1 MGTRQIDAALS
12 ETGETRFSRRDA
24 LILTF
29 IACLALAVRVLPS
42 SLLHYESS
50 PDEIFQYYEQAHRLV
65 FGSGIVP
72 WEYHEGT
79 RSWFLPIVLASVMYF
94 CSLFSDSPQIYF
106 IACRAILGML
116 SLSVVYVAYQY
127 LPPRLSEVGRFPVTL
142 LCALFPY
149 LAFFGAVALTETVAT
164 HLIFIAFILFR
175 HRWVRRAPLQFMT
188 IGVLLGLAFWLRI
201 QLTPLLLVIGVYF
214 CGVNVVRWC
223 RLGSGFAVS
232 ILLVGVILDAIT
244 WGAPFH
250 SLWANI
256 RANVIMDV
264 SSSFET
270 TPFLGYLSKVRD
282 HWPAATPLAL
292 LFFIGAVRQPIFAL
306 CGAVV
311 LLSYSLVP
319 HKELRFMYP
328 ALCFLAISS
337 GYGIAEI
344 ACWAA
349 QAGWARLQGCFCRD
363 GSCRGECLGRGR
375 SLNSGANR
383 RVGAPFRQCP
393 GVSRNPGRSSS
404 VRRRSPGD
412 QLVGYRRLR
421 HPPPGRSDL
430 LRQRAPR
437 RTLPVRPA
445 EIDYRSAKRA
455 GARRGRTLQC
465 SDRQYERRRSCI
477 PETAM
482 LPKWWRV
489 RPRRDLHLRSSV
501 RLYAL
506 IPQWF

>member
-256 RANVIMDV
+256 HANVIMDV

-292 LFFIGAVRQPIFAL
+292 LLFIGAVRQPIFAL
-306 CGAVV
+306 CGVVV

-328 ALCFLAISS
+328 ALCFLAISL

-349 QAGWARLQGCFCRD
+349 QAGWARLRGASAGMALAGVSVSVVAALSIQVQTGDWVRHSGDVLAFLEIRDDPHLCGVAVQGISWWDTGGYATLHRD
-363 GSCRGECLGRGR
+363 VPIFFDSVHRVERFPSGLQKLTTVVLNGRELGAAGPYNV
-375 SLNSGANR
+375 LIANTKGVDPAFR
-383 RVGAPFRQCP
+383 KRQCFP
-393 GVSRNPGRSSS
+393 NGGVSG
-404 VRRRSPGD
+404 
-412 QLVGYRRLR
+412 L
-421 HPPPGRSDL
+421 
-430 LRQRAPR
+430 
-437 RTLPVRPA
+437 A
-445 EIDYRSAKRA
+445 EI
-455 GARRGRTLQC
+455 C
-465 SDRQYERRRSCI
+465 IFDRVSGCT
-477 PETAM
+477 P
-482 LPKWWRV
+482 
-489 RPRRDLHLRSSV
+489 
-501 RLYAL
+501 
-506 IPQWF
+506 